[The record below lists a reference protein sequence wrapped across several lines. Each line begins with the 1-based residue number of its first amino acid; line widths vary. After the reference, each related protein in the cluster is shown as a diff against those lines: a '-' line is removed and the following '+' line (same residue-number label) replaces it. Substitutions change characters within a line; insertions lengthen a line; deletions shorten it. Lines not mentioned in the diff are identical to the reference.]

1 MSLKQKA
8 LSGFIWTYAEQSGGQ
23 IINFFVNILLART
36 LFPADFGI
44 LGLLFV
50 FITIANVLVDG
61 GMKISIIR
69 KKEVTERDYTTVFFA
84 NILMSCLLYV
94 IIFFLAPYIADF
106 YKKPQLVSIMRV
118 FSITIIIQAFVFVQS
133 AILTKNLN
141 FRQQTLMKLPSIILS
156 SAIGISL
163 ALLHYGVWSL
173 VWMYLTQ
180 TFFWALFHWIFS
192 EWKPK
197 WIFDKALFKFH
208 FDFGYKLTIVEI
220 LNSVTANIYQI
231 IIGKFYAIKDVGYY
245 TQSLTV
251 RQLPISNI
259 YGAVS
264 KLLLPIFSKVQD
276 DPVRLTTI
284 YKKILSIILVII
296 TPILIYIA
304 FFSEEIIVFL
314 YSEKWKLAAPFL
326 FYLSIAGV
334 FNVIYTFNSSV
345 LSIVGDS
352 KLILKIEILN
362 KLQRFIFIII
372 SLILMLSI
380 KNFLLVIL
388 ISTIVNYFIVNH
400 YTSKILKISNLE
412 LMLVFSHIGLIAF
425 LSTFSSYFI
434 FNFFRFNSNPFL
446 ICLTSILFGLMV
458 YVSLLYIF
466 KRVVIISLIDFFKTL
481 KPIS

>member
-1 MSLKQKA
+1 
-8 LSGFIWTYAEQSGGQ
+8 
-23 IINFFVNILLART
+23 
-36 LFPADFGI
+36 
-44 LGLLFV
+44 
-50 FITIANVLVDG
+50 
-61 GMKISIIR
+61 
-69 KKEVTERDYTTVFFA
+69 
-84 NILMSCLLYV
+84 
-94 IIFFLAPYIADF
+94 
-106 YKKPQLVSIMRV
+106 
-118 FSITIIIQAFVFVQS
+118 
-133 AILTKNLN
+133 
-141 FRQQTLMKLPSIILS
+141 
-156 SAIGISL
+156 
-163 ALLHYGVWSL
+163 
-173 VWMYLTQ
+173 
-180 TFFWALFHWIFS
+180 
-192 EWKPK
+192 
-197 WIFDKALFKFH
+197 
-208 FDFGYKLTIVEI
+208 
-220 LNSVTANIYQI
+220 
-231 IIGKFYAIKDVGYY
+231 
-245 TQSLTV
+245 
-251 RQLPISNI
+251 
-259 YGAVS
+259 
-264 KLLLPIFSKVQD
+264 
-276 DPVRLTTI
+276 LTTI

>member
-1 MSLKQKA
+1 
-8 LSGFIWTYAEQSGGQ
+8 
-23 IINFFVNILLART
+23 
-36 LFPADFGI
+36 
-44 LGLLFV
+44 
-50 FITIANVLVDG
+50 
-61 GMKISIIR
+61 
-69 KKEVTERDYTTVFFA
+69 
-84 NILMSCLLYV
+84 MSCLLYV

-106 YKKPQLVSIMRV
+106 YKKPQLVTIMRV

-380 KNFLLVIL
+380 KSFLLVIL

-446 ICLTSILFGLMV
+446 ICFTSILFGLMV

>member
-1 MSLKQKA
+1 
-8 LSGFIWTYAEQSGGQ
+8 
-23 IINFFVNILLART
+23 
-36 LFPADFGI
+36 
-44 LGLLFV
+44 
-50 FITIANVLVDG
+50 
-61 GMKISIIR
+61 MKISIIR

-380 KNFLLVIL
+380 KSFLLVIL

-434 FNFFRFNSNPFL
+434 FNFFRFNSNTFL

-466 KRVVIISLIDFFKTL
+466 KRVVIISLLDFFKTL

>member
-1 MSLKQKA
+1 
-8 LSGFIWTYAEQSGGQ
+8 
-23 IINFFVNILLART
+23 
-36 LFPADFGI
+36 
-44 LGLLFV
+44 
-50 FITIANVLVDG
+50 
-61 GMKISIIR
+61 
-69 KKEVTERDYTTVFFA
+69 
-84 NILMSCLLYV
+84 MSCLLYV

-106 YKKPQLVSIMRV
+106 YKKPQLVTIMRV

-446 ICLTSILFGLMV
+446 ICFTSILFGLMV

>member
-1 MSLKQKA
+1 
-8 LSGFIWTYAEQSGGQ
+8 
-23 IINFFVNILLART
+23 
-36 LFPADFGI
+36 
-44 LGLLFV
+44 
-50 FITIANVLVDG
+50 
-61 GMKISIIR
+61 
-69 KKEVTERDYTTVFFA
+69 
-84 NILMSCLLYV
+84 
-94 IIFFLAPYIADF
+94 
-106 YKKPQLVSIMRV
+106 MRV

-380 KNFLLVIL
+380 KSFLLVIL

>member
-1 MSLKQKA
+1 
-8 LSGFIWTYAEQSGGQ
+8 
-23 IINFFVNILLART
+23 
-36 LFPADFGI
+36 
-44 LGLLFV
+44 
-50 FITIANVLVDG
+50 
-61 GMKISIIR
+61 
-69 KKEVTERDYTTVFFA
+69 
-84 NILMSCLLYV
+84 
-94 IIFFLAPYIADF
+94 
-106 YKKPQLVSIMRV
+106 
-118 FSITIIIQAFVFVQS
+118 
-133 AILTKNLN
+133 
-141 FRQQTLMKLPSIILS
+141 MKLPSIILS

-380 KNFLLVIL
+380 KSFLLVL
-388 ISTIVNYFIVNH
+388 D
-400 YTSKILKISNLE
+400 L
-412 LMLVFSHIGLIAF
+412 
-425 LSTFSSYFI
+425 
-434 FNFFRFNSNPFL
+434 NF
-446 ICLTSILFGLMV
+446 
-458 YVSLLYIF
+458 Y
-466 KRVVIISLIDFFKTL
+466 
-481 KPIS
+481 KPIINGMLLRLQIL

>member
-1 MSLKQKA
+1 
-8 LSGFIWTYAEQSGGQ
+8 
-23 IINFFVNILLART
+23 
-36 LFPADFGI
+36 
-44 LGLLFV
+44 
-50 FITIANVLVDG
+50 
-61 GMKISIIR
+61 
-69 KKEVTERDYTTVFFA
+69 
-84 NILMSCLLYV
+84 MSCLLYV

-106 YKKPQLVSIMRV
+106 YKKSQLVTIMRV

-163 ALLHYGVWSL
+163 ALLNYGVWSL

-180 TFFWALFHWIFS
+180 TFFWALFHWVFS

-446 ICLTSILFGLMV
+446 ICFTSILFGLMV